1 MIASHD
7 QGDHGLVD
15 VKRKSSTNSS
25 GKSSEGGHLVRSSSG
40 NSWIVNYCDDSKT
53 WKVKYSPTKA
63 EETIMKH
70 THKPSPEE
78 ETVMKHTH
86 KPSPEEETIMKH
98 THKAERRESTSS
110 YDMKTVG
117 VAQVCDEFGQSSDAA
132 VHVGG
137 MHLQFH
143 IITLSLMSCHFMQYQ
158 FLSINGSMR
167 RHFPLLLFL
176 IY

>member
-1 MIASHD
+1 MKHT
-7 QGDHGLVD
+7 H
-15 VKRKSSTNSS
+15 
-25 GKSSEGGHLVRSSSG
+25 EP
-40 NSWIVNYCDDSKT
+40 
-53 WKVKYSPTKA
+53 SPE

-78 ETVMKHTH
+78 ETIMKHTH

-137 MHLQFH
+137 MYLRFH
-143 IITLSLMSCHFMQYQ
+143 IMTLSLMSCHFMQYQ
-158 FLSINGSMR
+158 FLSRNGSMR
-167 RHFPLLLFL
+167 RHYSLLLFL
-176 IY
+176 I